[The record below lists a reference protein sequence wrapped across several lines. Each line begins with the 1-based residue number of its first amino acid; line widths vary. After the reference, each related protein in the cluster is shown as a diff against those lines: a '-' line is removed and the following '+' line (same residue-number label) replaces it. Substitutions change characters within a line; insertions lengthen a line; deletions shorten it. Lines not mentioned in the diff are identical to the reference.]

1 MRSLLDI
8 CPVKTQTVY
17 YSLLFYLFQF
27 QILLLHHDPAA
38 VGFLNEMSLYYMIIS
53 LETPIRGSLTYIL
66 YHFVCNCDYSV
77 KYGSKIIL

>member
-27 QILLLHHDPAA
+27 QILLLYHDPPA

-53 LETPIRGSLTYIL
+53 LETPITGTLTYIL
-66 YHFVCNCDYSV
+66 SHLVSKCDHSV